1 MKRTALHLSKRP
13 ADVDWML
20 DVIATLDENH
30 EYFAKDY
37 VKPKKQVDSAE
48 MVHQSNLIHNN
59 NGFFDSLPLSKNV
72 SKKHKLNLL
81 GQTKVEREKQKLVK
95 MQRQFEK
102 LQEKMQTQAVQ
113 IEQLANEN
121 DSDDE

>member
-1 MKRTALHLSKRP
+1 MHLSKRP

-20 DVIATLDENH
+20 DVIATIDENH

-37 VKPKKQVDSAE
+37 VKPKTSVNPSE
-48 MVHQSNLIHNN
+48 MDHQSNLISNSD
-59 NGFFDSLPLSKNV
+59 GFFDSLPLSKNV